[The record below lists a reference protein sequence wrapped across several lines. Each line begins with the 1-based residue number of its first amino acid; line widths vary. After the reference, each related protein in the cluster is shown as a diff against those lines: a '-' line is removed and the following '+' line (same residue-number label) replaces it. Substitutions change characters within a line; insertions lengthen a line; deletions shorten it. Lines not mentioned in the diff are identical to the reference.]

1 MGVTRSH
8 DSQLGSPAPWQV
20 TSDTPMLLNTHLFHA
35 QPYKVQ
41 NFNFPSKL
49 QNLSSKTSRI
59 QGLLLSNFHKFVL
72 NMNFVNEA
80 LVNSLMSL
88 VKSLK
93 CVWEFE

>member
-8 DSQLGSPAPWQV
+8 DSQLGELGSPAPWQV

-49 QNLSSKTSRI
+49 DFKTP
-59 QGLLLSNFHKFVL
+59 KFVFK
-72 NMNFVNEA
+72 NFS
-80 LVNSLMSL
+80 NSRVVIKQFSQ
-88 VKSLK
+88 V
-93 CVWEFE
+93 CTQCEFCEWSVG